1 MSTRYLLHSLLTV
14 ILIVLPACSPIV
26 SESSTPPSSV
36 EQFSPSFTETSEQA
50 LIATEQAMAMAVK
63 TEGALDSAAQ
73 PTFTPQ
79 PTQTSTLAHLPT
91 LTPIPN
97 STPAQKGAFFD
108 TSPDILGSG
117 YEIENACY
125 FDTQSGWER
134 YEIYAGAVAGSGDE
148 FSAQG
153 AVVVRVFRVTEQDG
167 NPKVELASAKE
178 YLTLIKR
185 GPLRLAPW
193 GNCSADWMILTTP
206 LNFAWFLHP
215 LYEEFYQY
223 EGAPPLARLE
233 SDKKTQIAQI
243 GSYCWSGGCL
253 DGPGISTSS
262 SPLTIQSNS
271 TISLYLPLEEAPDT
285 LELHSMLVSPPGNLQ
300 YDYDVHGT
308 RAEWSYEKEGRLLS
322 ELREL
327 ILRREQDIK
336 IELEPGYYVLVVHAA
351 WQDYGGVN
359 YGFLIEVK

>member
-97 STPAQKGAFFD
+97 STPAQKG
-108 TSPDILGSG
+108 
-117 YEIENACY
+117 
-125 FDTQSGWER
+125 
-134 YEIYAGAVAGSGDE
+134 
-148 FSAQG
+148 
-153 AVVVRVFRVTEQDG
+153 
-167 NPKVELASAKE
+167 
-178 YLTLIKR
+178 
-185 GPLRLAPW
+185 
-193 GNCSADWMILTTP
+193 
-206 LNFAWFLHP
+206 
-215 LYEEFYQY
+215 
-223 EGAPPLARLE
+223 
-233 SDKKTQIAQI
+233 
-243 GSYCWSGGCL
+243 
-253 DGPGISTSS
+253 
-262 SPLTIQSNS
+262 
-271 TISLYLPLEEAPDT
+271 
-285 LELHSMLVSPPGNLQ
+285 
-300 YDYDVHGT
+300 
-308 RAEWSYEKEGRLLS
+308 RLLS

-351 WQDYGGVN
+351 WQDYGDVN